1 MKMPF
6 DNTRRHAVSYR
17 LPPLNA
23 LRAFEASAR
32 HLSFK
37 RAADELSVTA
47 GAVSQ
52 QVKSLEAR
60 IGVKLFR
67 RLSRGL
73 VLTAAGESYLPS
85 ISGAFRAMSEATEK
99 LSPALKGRQLRFGIS
114 PKLSKQRIPAID
126 TLMRDGGAKL
136 ARIVLTDDLERLIEG
151 RLDILLRTSLQSPP
165 GLHLDR
171 VELRTSAGK
180 LLPTAL
186 VTLPGLAGC
195 REHRALLKLLRTA
208 QGEA

>member
-1 MKMPF
+1 M
-6 DNTRRHAVSYR
+6 SYG

-60 IGVKLFR
+60 IGIKLFR

-73 VLTAAGESYLPS
+73 VLTAAGERYLPS
-85 ISGAFRAMSEATEK
+85 ISGAFRAISEATAK
-99 LSPALKGRQLRFGIS
+99 LAPALKGRQLRFGIS
-114 PKLSKQRIPAID
+114 PKLSKQGLPAIEK
-126 TLMRDGGAKL
+126 LMGDGGSKL
-136 ARIVLTDDLERLIEG
+136 ARIVLTDDLEKLIEG

-171 VELRTSAGK
+171 IELRTTAGR
-180 LLPTAL
+180 LLPASL

-195 REHRALLKLLRTA
+195 RQHRALLKLLRNARTDV
-208 QGEA
+208 

>member
-1 MKMPF
+1 M
-6 DNTRRHAVSYR
+6 SYR

-85 ISGAFRAMSEATEK
+85 ISGAFHAISAATEK
-99 LSPALKGRQLRFGIS
+99 LSPPLKGAPLRFGIS
-114 PKLSKQRIPAID
+114 QKRSRQHIPAID
-126 TLMRDGGAKL
+126 RLTRDGGSKL
-136 ARIVLTDDLERLIEG
+136 ARIVLTDALEKLIDG
-151 RLDILLRTSLQSPP
+151 RLDIL
-165 GLHLDR
+165 
-171 VELRTSAGK
+171 
-180 LLPTAL
+180 
-186 VTLPGLAGC
+186 
-195 REHRALLKLLRTA
+195 
-208 QGEA
+208 

>member
-1 MKMPF
+1 M
-6 DNTRRHAVSYR
+6 SYR
-17 LPPLNA
+17 LPPLNG

-52 QVKSLEAR
+52 QVKALEAR

-85 ISGAFRAMSEATEK
+85 ISDAFHAISAATEK

-114 PKLSKQRIPAID
+114 PKLSRQRIPAID
-126 TLMRDGGAKL
+126 RLMRHGGAKFARVVL
-136 ARIVLTDDLERLIEG
+136 ADDLERLIEG
-151 RLDILLRTSLQSPP
+151 RLDILLRTSLRSPP

-180 LLPTAL
+180 LLPTSL

-208 QGEA
+208 QSEA